1 MYINYAKNW
10 LHDIFTDAYNML
22 LSNELTIQF
31 SEVQM
36 AKKYTQKLLTVFNHG
51 RNDNQTF
58 ETPHSRHLSSA
69 KMAVL
74 KKANNRRLSRTVG
87 CGESCA
93 PLAGT
98 DISPTAMK

>member
-22 LSNELTIQF
+22 LANELTIQF

-58 ETPHSRHLSSA
+58 ETPHSHHLSSA

-74 KKANNRRLSRTVG
+74 KKANKG
-87 CGESCA
+87 CQGQQHVHHW
-93 PLAGT
+93 
-98 DISPTAMK
+98 